1 MNSELRT
8 KVFIDTNVLIDVLV
22 GTRPSSTVAKV
33 IFQEVR
39 NGHLEGVI
47 TTQSIVDASYIT
59 RNEAFSSDES
69 FYRQILNVSNY
80 FNIEKVDYFDIR
92 SACLHPSG
100 DFEDDVQFAR
110 AKDGCCDFFITND
123 RHFLQRHSSPGIKIL
138 TPEAFVV
145 LMQSE

>member
-1 MNSELRT
+1 MNAELRN

-22 GTRPSSTVAKV
+22 GTRPSSASSKK

-59 RNEAFSSDES
+59 RNEAFSSDEG
-69 FYRQILNVSNY
+69 FFRQILNLGNY
-80 FNIEKVDYFDIR
+80 FNIEKADSFDIR
-92 SACLHPSG
+92 SACLHPTG
-100 DFEDDVQFAR
+100 DFEDDVQYAR
-110 AKDGCCDFFITND
+110 AKDSCCDYLITND
-123 RHFLQRHSSPGIKIL
+123 RRFREKHNDKRPKIL
-138 TPEAFVV
+138 TPEEFLD